1 MRLKVPRNSIA
12 LPTSIDTSNNE
23 IETRID
29 APVVQSNSTSENH
42 DIKTI
47 FDKAAARVCEKC
59 YKTRILDFRAAEKFP
74 LGSYKY
80 GGKYI
85 KFDLIVRD
93 WLIPIVILRK
103 TLSLARSMTI

>member
-1 MRLKVPRNSIA
+1 MFFEQKLLLN
-12 LPTSIDTSNNE
+12 TSHSKFGSNNE

-74 LGSYKY
+74 LGLLVK
-80 GGKYI
+80 
-85 KFDLIVRD
+85 IVMALK
-93 WLIPIVILRK
+93 WVKIIFKMIH
-103 TLSLARSMTI
+103 